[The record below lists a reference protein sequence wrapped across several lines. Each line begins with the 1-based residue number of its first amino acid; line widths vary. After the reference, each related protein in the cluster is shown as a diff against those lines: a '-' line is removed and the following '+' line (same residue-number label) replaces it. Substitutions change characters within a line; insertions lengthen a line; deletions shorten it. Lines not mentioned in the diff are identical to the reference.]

1 MVFVLVVLEK
11 DEQNI
16 YFAILVVGVIIVAAV
31 CIKEKFRKPAPPIEN
46 LDEHIEHITSL
57 PDQKSRQEYL
67 VNRKYGDK

>member
-1 MVFVLVVLEK
+1 MYL
-11 DEQNI
+11 
-16 YFAILVVGVIIVAAV
+16 AIVIVILIIWAV
-31 CIKEKFRKPAPPIEN
+31 IALKEKFTPPAPPIEN